1 MSLSRAENV
10 RAMVRTLLTS
20 KTILQL
26 AVSPLAGRCCAPR
39 LTAWE
44 NHPDKVHEEIIP
56 PEIQKFGS
64 RICDLCVVV
73 IEHAGCIVEDQT
85 VDLAHADNDLEGMAQ
100 RMRICD
106 EKRYDEADRAPREL
120 QTQLISN

>member
-1 MSLSRAENV
+1 
-10 RAMVRTLLTS
+10 MVRTLLTS
-20 KTILQL
+20 KTIFQL
-26 AVSPLAGRCCAPR
+26 AVSQFAGGCYAPR

-73 IEHAGCIVEDQT
+73 IEHAGCIIEDQT
-85 VDLAHADNDLEGMAQ
+85 VDLAHADNNLERMAQ
-100 RMRICD
+100 GVRICD
-106 EKRYDEADRAPREL
+106 KEGYDEADRAPCEL
-120 QTQLISN
+120 RSQELAINLHIQPEFLN